1 MEDNQEILDTMIMAY
16 RIAEDKNVLL
26 PINVCFDGFY
36 LSHMS
41 ERVEIPTQEQ
51 VDEFLPKYVPEHIIL
66 DPQRPMAVDPLTNG
80 NLLTEYRLKHMMGQ
94 QNALKLLEELDKV
107 YGEKFGRS
115 YGGAVE
121 EYRCDDADYVI
132 VTMGS
137 MTGVA
142 KDRVDKARADGK
154 KVGLLKMRMVRPFP
168 CDRVAKVL
176 SGKRAFGVVDRNVSF
191 GWNTGIIYE
200 EICASMNRAA
210 SFVPNVPFIAGLGG
224 EDITAT
230 HIDYAIDKI
239 IAQDGKTGKH
249 DTVWLNREVMGL

>member
-1 MEDNQEILDTMIMAY
+1 
-16 RIAEDKNVLL
+16 
-26 PINVCFDGFY
+26 
-36 LSHMS
+36 
-41 ERVEIPTQEQ
+41 
-51 VDEFLPKYVPEHIIL
+51 
-66 DPQRPMAVDPLTNG
+66 
-80 NLLTEYRLKHMMGQ
+80 
-94 QNALKLLEELDKV
+94 
-107 YGEKFGRS
+107 
-115 YGGAVE
+115 
-121 EYRCDDADYVI
+121 
-132 VTMGS
+132 MGS